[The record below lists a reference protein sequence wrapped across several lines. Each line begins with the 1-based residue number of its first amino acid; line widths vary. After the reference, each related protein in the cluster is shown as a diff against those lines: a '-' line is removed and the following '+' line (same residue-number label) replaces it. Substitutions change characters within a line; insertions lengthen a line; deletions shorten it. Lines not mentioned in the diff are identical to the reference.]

1 VPRVSV
7 RTRQLAAVA
16 AVFLLVL
23 PAVALAKLTLTAPD
37 QARAGQTIHVVAHGL
52 MRARNAVTLQLD
64 HTAARR
70 VACIVRLGRAAS
82 ASTTL
87 DLRVKIP
94 TALTCWTNG
103 VVRGGTI
110 AVRPGAYHLVVA
122 KPTGPATFSG
132 PVVRRALKI
141 VR

>member
-1 VPRVSV
+1 MSV
-7 RTRQLAAVA
+7 RTRQLIVVA
-16 AVFLLVL
+16 GVLLLLAL

-37 QARAGQTIHVVAHGL
+37 RARVGQTIHVVAHGL
-52 MRARNAVTLQLD
+52 TRARNAVTLQLD

-70 VACIVRLGRAAS
+70 VACIVRLGRAPS

-87 DLRVKIP
+87 DVRVAIP
-94 TALTCWTNG
+94 DTLTCWTNG
-103 VVRGGTI
+103 IIRGGTI
-110 AVRPGAYHLVVA
+110 DVRPGGYHLVVA
-122 KPTGPATFSG
+122 KPTGPAGFSG